1 MKKYVEKDGQTF
13 AVEVMYS
20 KGGISYFTGKHEAR
34 GYYLN
39 VRPVTLEKGD
49 GYTSE
54 SFMIFSGYKHLL
66 KEVKR
71 KSDKTYRDCLEMYE
85 HMVEPMMD
93 KILSERLT
101 DEA

>member
-13 AVEVMYS
+13 AVSLTYS
-20 KGGISYFTGKHEAR
+20 KGGTSYFTGKHESR
-34 GYYLN
+34 GYYLS

-71 KSDKTYRDCLEMYE
+71 QSDKAYRECLDMYE
-85 HMVEPMMD
+85 PMVEQMMD
-93 KILSERLT
+93 KVLSERLT